1 MATSTPSEKP
11 VDMLMSSVLFAPLSV
26 ADREAVVARMRPARF
41 APGQLIF
48 SRGDAGREVY
58 LVIEGRVRL
67 SVLSGEGREL
77 TLAHATPGTVFG
89 QIAALDG
96 GERTADATAIDAVKT
111 QVLTQAQLIALIES
125 NPRVAR
131 AAISFL
137 CGLLRETDLRL
148 ESIALHSIEVRLAR
162 QLLTMPS
169 VAAAGNKP
177 AHVVIDLGM
186 SQSELGLLIGASRPK
201 VNIALAT
208 LEKAGAIS
216 RDGNK
221 LVCSTVRLQD
231 IANQE

>member
-1 MATSTPSEKP
+1 MAQSTPSKKP

-26 ADREAVVARMRPARF
+26 ADREAVVARMRPAQF
-41 APGQLIF
+41 SPGQLIF

-58 LVIEGRVRL
+58 LVMEGRVRL

-111 QVLTQAQLIALIES
+111 LMLTQAQLVALIES

-131 AAISFL
+131 AAIGFL

-148 ESIALHSIEVRLAR
+148 EAIALHSIEVRLAR
-162 QLLTMPS
+162 QLLSMPS
-169 VAAAGNKP
+169 AAGPK
-177 AHVVIDLGM
+177 AAQVVIDLGM

-201 VNIALAT
+201 VNIALTT

-216 RDGNK
+216 REGTK
-221 LVCSTVRLQD
+221 LVCNTSRLHE